1 MWSDCRNKG
10 LRRSSVI
17 WGNAVKKL
25 EMDAVVAF
33 CGMNGLM
40 KMVERVPYIGNVD
53 YWNVSLVHPQPNG
66 SEAQSEDQLSM
77 LKKVVIQHQPL
88 LQDSEHPQQ
97 QPQPSGTGLM
107 LSATE
112 LKEAGILDIVM
123 EIPPLCIYDDTF
135 PILRN
140 LIMFKK
146 FYPNT
151 RDQIGEL
158 YTHPIQLEIHLP
170 VRPVERERGNQMA
183 RETYL
188 LTEDE

>member
-88 LQDSEHPQQ
+88 LQVGFQDSRSLRRQSFDPPRDVQK
-97 QPQPSGTGLM
+97 TFL
-107 LSATE
+107 
-112 LKEAGILDIVM
+112 
-123 EIPPLCIYDDTF
+123 IP
-135 PILRN
+135 
-140 LIMFKK
+140 
-146 FYPNT
+146 
-151 RDQIGEL
+151 
-158 YTHPIQLEIHLP
+158 
-170 VRPVERERGNQMA
+170 RG
-183 RETYL
+183 
-188 LTEDE
+188 